1 MYILDYLLSKPFIE
15 SFLLMK
21 CEAPTNYQITRKN
34 NLPFVK
40 IFLFGIEKT
49 IRYDFRST
57 KNSLDYHSF
66 LDLYIKENR
75 IIFTIGYFCLF
86 SKNSFPC
93 RVKMP
98 LKGNKTLFNT
108 GITTG
113 NNNNTRNVY
122 KDLTNNRYFIMSR
135 QIQCCLYLN
144 VWSLNI

>member
-40 IFLFGIEKT
+40 IFLFGTEKT
-49 IRYDFRST
+49 IRYEFRST
-57 KNSLDYHSF
+57 KLRNSLDYHSF
-66 LDLYIKENR
+66 LYLYIKENC

-93 RVKMP
+93 ASVLCFGCLCMSW
-98 LKGNKTLFNT
+98 LWTIIDFGS
-108 GITTG
+108 
-113 NNNNTRNVY
+113 NVSI
-122 KDLTNNRYFIMSR
+122 FSSPM
-135 QIQCCLYLN
+135 CLY
-144 VWSLNI
+144 SLVLRHE